1 MEEKGTDRRVRRTKA
16 RLRQAMTQLMLEKDL
31 SSITVRELTD
41 LADVNRG
48 TFYAHYKDIYDMIEQ
63 VENEIFSELED
74 LLDQHTSEIV
84 QRDIAAVLQ
93 EVFQFVGRNQNL
105 CRVFLTRQS
114 ADRFFQRLNQLI
126 YRKCL
131 EEWKELYHT
140 ADREAPRYVLEF
152 VVSGT
157 VGLIRAWAT
166 NGFPEPPEDVA
177 ELANRLIL
185 YGVTPQWRT
194 GG

>member
-48 TFYAHYKDIYDMIEQ
+48 TFYTHYKDIYDMIDQ

-74 LLDQHTSEIV
+74 LLDLHTSEIV

-93 EVFQFVGRNQNL
+93 EVFRFVGRNQNL

-131 EEWKELYHT
+131 DEWKELYHT
-140 ADREAPRYVLEF
+140 ADREAPRYVLP
-152 VVSGT
+152 GPPT
-157 VGLIRAWAT
+157 VFRSRRRT
-166 NGFPEPPEDVA
+166 
-177 ELANRLIL
+177 
-185 YGVTPQWRT
+185 WRSWPT
-194 GG
+194 G

>member
-16 RLRQAMTQLMLEKDL
+16 RLRQAITQLMLEKDL

-48 TFYAHYKDIYDMIEQ
+48 TFYTHYKDIYDMIDQ

-74 LLDQHTSEIV
+74 LLDLHTSEIV

-93 EVFQFVGRNQNL
+93 EVFRFVGRNQNL

-131 EEWKELYHT
+131 DEWKELYHT

-194 GG
+194 GE

>member
-48 TFYAHYKDIYDMIEQ
+48 TFYAHYKDIYDMIDQ

-74 LLDQHTSEIV
+74 LLDLHTSEIV

-93 EVFQFVGRNQNL
+93 EVFRFVGRNQNL

-131 EEWKELYHT
+131 DEWKELYHT

-157 VGLIRAWAT
+157 VGLVRAWAT

-194 GG
+194 GE

>member
-48 TFYAHYKDIYDMIEQ
+48 TFYTHYKDICDMIEQ

-74 LLDQHTSEIV
+74 LLDLHTSEIV

-93 EVFQFVGRNQNL
+93 EVFRFVGRNQNL

-131 EEWKELYHT
+131 DEWKELYHT

-194 GG
+194 GE

>member
-48 TFYAHYKDIYDMIEQ
+48 TFYTHYKDIYDMIDQ

-74 LLDQHTSEIV
+74 LLDLHTSEIV

-93 EVFQFVGRNQNL
+93 EVFRFVGRNQNL

-131 EEWKELYHT
+131 DEWKELYHT

-194 GG
+194 GE

>member
-48 TFYAHYKDIYDMIEQ
+48 TFYTHYKDIYDMIEQ

-74 LLDQHTSEIV
+74 LLDLHTSEIV

-93 EVFQFVGRNQNL
+93 EVFRFVGRNQNL

-131 EEWKELYHT
+131 DEWKELYHT

-194 GG
+194 GE

>member
-48 TFYAHYKDIYDMIEQ
+48 TFYAHYKDIYDMIDQ

-74 LLDQHTSEIV
+74 LLDLHTSEIV

-93 EVFQFVGRNQNL
+93 EVFRFVGRNQNL

-131 EEWKELYHT
+131 DEWKELYHT

-194 GG
+194 GE

>member
-48 TFYAHYKDIYDMIEQ
+48 TFYTHYKDIYDMIDQ
-63 VENEIFSELED
+63 VENEIFSELEG
-74 LLDQHTSEIV
+74 LLDLHTSEIV

-93 EVFQFVGRNQNL
+93 EVFRFVGRNQNL

-131 EEWKELYHT
+131 DEWKELYHT

-194 GG
+194 GE

>member
-48 TFYAHYKDIYDMIEQ
+48 TFYTHYKDIYDMIDQ

-74 LLDQHTSEIV
+74 LLDLHTSEIV

-93 EVFQFVGRNQNL
+93 EVFRFVGRNQSL

-131 EEWKELYHT
+131 DEWKELYHT

-194 GG
+194 GE

>member
-41 LADVNRG
+41 LADINRG
-48 TFYAHYKDIYDMIEQ
+48 TFYTHYKDIYDMIDQ

-74 LLDQHTSEIV
+74 LLDLHTSEIV

-93 EVFQFVGRNQNL
+93 EVFRFVGRNQNL

-131 EEWKELYHT
+131 DEWKELYHT

-194 GG
+194 GE

>member
-48 TFYAHYKDIYDMIEQ
+48 TFYTHYKDIYDMIDQ

-74 LLDQHTSEIV
+74 LLDLHTSEIV

-93 EVFQFVGRNQNL
+93 EVFRFVGRNQNL

-126 YRKCL
+126 CRKCL
-131 EEWKELYHT
+131 DEWKELYHT

-194 GG
+194 GE

>member
-48 TFYAHYKDIYDMIEQ
+48 TFYTHYKDIYDMIDQ

-74 LLDQHTSEIV
+74 LLDLHTSEIV

-93 EVFQFVGRNQNL
+93 EVFRFVGRNQNL

-131 EEWKELYHT
+131 DEWKDLYHT

-194 GG
+194 GE

>member
-1 MEEKGTDRRVRRTKA
+1 MDRRVRRTKA
-16 RLRQAMTQLMLEKDL
+16 RLRQAMTQLLLEKDL

-48 TFYAHYKDIYDMIEQ
+48 TFYTHYKDIYDMLEQ
-63 VENEIFSELED
+63 IENEIFSELEE
-74 LLDQHTSEIV
+74 LLDLHTSEIV
-84 QRDIAAVLQ
+84 RRNISTVLQ
-93 EVFQFVGRNQNL
+93 EVFRFVGRNQNL

-114 ADRFFQRLNQLI
+114 VDRFSRRLNQLI

-131 EEWKELYHT
+131 EEWRELYHVV
-140 ADREAPRYVLEF
+140 DKEAPQYALEF

-157 VGLIRAWAT
+157 VGLIRTWAL
-166 NGFPEPPEDVA
+166 NGFQEQPEDVA

-185 YGVTPQWRT
+185 YGVTFKWQEET
-194 GG
+194 

>member
-48 TFYAHYKDIYDMIEQ
+48 TFYTHYKDIYDMIEQ

-74 LLDQHTSEIV
+74 LLDLHTSEIV

-93 EVFQFVGRNQNL
+93 EVFRFVGRNQNL

-131 EEWKELYHT
+131 DEWKELYHT
-140 ADREAPRYVLEF
+140 ADREAPRYALEF

-194 GG
+194 GE